1 MFENYYAVI
10 MAGGGGTRLWPLSR
24 LDRPKQML
32 NLLGD
37 RSLFQ
42 IAVDRLKPLFPPE
55 RILVVTAASQ
65 AVHLQAQNPELPKEN
80 FILEPEPR
88 GTASAIGLT
97 AIVLQKSNPQAVMA
111 VVTADHFI
119 ENEKK
124 FLHMLKAAREVA
136 EINYLVTLG
145 IQPTYPSTAF
155 GYIQQG
161 SYLDTFEGVDVFSA
175 SRFVEKPDVDTA
187 QEYLMGEEHSWNS
200 GMFIWKVEAVM
211 QEFERQMPTLY
222 KTLMKIATSWGT
234 PEQDKVLQKVWPGLY
249 KETIDY
255 GIMENAKN
263 VAVIPARG
271 LGWNDVGSWNAM
283 FNILPKNEDGNII
296 RCKNHINIEAKNTLV
311 FSGNGN
317 DRLFVTIGV
326 EDLAIVDTGDVVLIC
341 SKESAQ
347 EVRQVVETLKKTG
360 QEKYL

>member
-1 MFENYYAVI
+1 MSKNYYAVI

-24 LDRPKQML
+24 VDRPKQML
-32 NLLGD
+32 NLVGD

-65 AVHLQAQNPELPKEN
+65 ASRLQAQSPELPKEN

-97 AIVLQKSNPQAVMA
+97 AVVLQKLNPQAIMA

-136 EINYLVTLG
+136 ETNFLVTLG

-175 SRFVEKPDVDTA
+175 SRFIEKPDVDTA
-187 QEYLMGEEHSWNS
+187 QEYLMGQEHSWNS
-200 GMFIWKVEAVM
+200 GMFIWQVEAVM
-211 QEFERQMPTLY
+211 HEFERQMPTLF
-222 KTLMKIATSWGT
+222 KALMKISTSWGT
-234 PEQDKVLQKVWPGLY
+234 SEQDKVLQKVWPGLY

-283 FNILPKNEDGNII
+283 FNILPKNEHGNII

-311 FSGNGN
+311 FSDDDN

-326 EDLAIVDTGDVVLIC
+326 EDIAIVDTGDVVLIC

-347 EVRQVVETLKKTG
+347 EVRQVVEELKQKG
-360 QEKYL
+360 QDKYL

>member
-1 MFENYYAVI
+1 MSENYYAVI

-24 LDRPKQML
+24 LDRPKQMHIL
-32 NLLGD
+32 VGD

-55 RILVVTAASQ
+55 RIFVVTAAAQVSD
-65 AVHLQAQNPELPKEN
+65 LQAQSPELPEDN
-80 FILEPEPR
+80 FIVEPEPR

-97 AIVLQKSNPQAVMA
+97 AIVLQKRDPQATMA

-124 FLHMLKAAREVA
+124 FLHILKVA
-136 EINYLVTLG
+136 EMTAESNCLVTLG
-145 IQPTYPSTAF
+145 IHPTFPSTAF
-155 GYIQQG
+155 GYIQQ
-161 SYLDTFEGVDVFSA
+161 SKYLDTIEGVDVFAA
-175 SRFVEKPDVDTA
+175 SRFVEKPDASTA
-187 QEYLMGEEHSWNS
+187 QEYLTGEEHSWNS
-200 GMFIWKVEAVM
+200 GMFIWKVSAILK
-211 QEFERQMPTLY
+211 EFERQMPTLY
-222 KTLMKIATSWGT
+222 KALQKIADSWGT
-234 PEQDKVLQKVWPGLY
+234 PEQDKVLKKIWPGLY

-296 RCKNHINIEAKNTLV
+296 RAKNHINVNAKNTLV
-311 FSGNGN
+311 FSSDGSE
-317 DRLFVTIGV
+317 RLFVTIGV
-326 EDLAIVDTGDVVLIC
+326 ENLTIVDTGDVLMVC
-341 SKESAQ
+341 SKEQAQ
-347 EVRQVVETLKKTG
+347 EVRQVVDLLKKQG
-360 QEKYL
+360 KDQYI

>member
-1 MFENYYAVI
+1 MSKNYYAVI

-24 LDRPKQML
+24 TDRPKQML
-32 NLLGD
+32 NLVGD
-37 RSLFQ
+37 RTLFQ
-42 IAVDRLKPLFPPE
+42 IAVDRLRPMFPPE

-65 AVHLQAQNPELPKEN
+65 AAHLQAQSPELPKEN

-97 AIVLQKSNPQAVMA
+97 AVVLQKLDPQAIMA

-136 EINYLVTLG
+136 ETNYLVTLG

-175 SRFVEKPDVDTA
+175 SRFVEKPDADAA

-200 GMFIWKVEAVM
+200 GMFIWQVEAVM
-211 QEFERQMPTLY
+211 QEFERQMPTLF
-222 KTLMKIATSWGT
+222 KVLTKIAASWGT

-255 GIMENAKN
+255 GIMENARN

-283 FNILPKNEDGNII
+283 FNILPRGENGNII
-296 RCKNHINIEAKNTLV
+296 RCKNHININAKNTLV
-311 FSGNGN
+311 FSDDAD

-326 EDLAIVDTGDVVLIC
+326 EDIAIVDTGDVLLVC
-341 SKESAQ
+341 GKEQAQ
-347 EVRQVVETLKKTG
+347 EVRQVVEKLKQKG
-360 QEKYL
+360 QEEYL

>member
-1 MFENYYAVI
+1 MSENYYAVI

-24 LDRPKQML
+24 LNRPKQML
-32 NLLGD
+32 NLVGD

-65 AVHLQAQNPELPKEN
+65 ASHLQAQSPELPKGN

-97 AIVLQKSNPQAVMA
+97 AVVLKKLNPQAIMA

-136 EINYLVTLG
+136 ETNYLVTLG

-175 SRFVEKPDVDTA
+175 SRFVEKPDIDTA
-187 QEYLMGEEHSWNS
+187 QEYLMGQEHSWNS
-200 GMFIWKVEAVM
+200 GMFIWQVEAVM

-222 KTLMKIATSWGT
+222 KALMKISASWGAS
-234 PEQDKVLQKVWPGLY
+234 EQDKVLWKVWPGLY

-283 FNILPKNEDGNII
+283 FNILPKNEHGNII

-311 FSGNGN
+311 FSDDAN

-326 EDLAIVDTGDVVLIC
+326 EDIAIVDTGDVVLIC

-347 EVRQVVETLKKTG
+347 EVRQVVDKLK
-360 QEKYL
+360 EKGREEYL

>member
-1 MFENYYAVI
+1 MSENYYAVI

-24 LDRPKQML
+24 MNRPKQML
-32 NLLGD
+32 NLVGD
-37 RSLFQ
+37 RTLFQ
-42 IAVDRLKPLFPPE
+42 IAVDRLKPVFPPE

-65 AVHLQAQNPELPKEN
+65 ASHLQAQSPELPQEN

-97 AIVLQKSNPQAVMA
+97 AIVLQKRDPQAIMA

-124 FLHMLKAAREVA
+124 FLHILKIAREVA
-136 EINYLVTLG
+136 ETNYLVTLG
-145 IQPTYPSTAF
+145 IQPTHPSTAF

-161 SYLDTFEGVDVFSA
+161 NYLDTFEGVDVFSA
-175 SRFVEKPDVDTA
+175 SRFVEKPDIDTA

-200 GMFIWKVEAVM
+200 GMFIWQVKAVM
-211 QEFERQMPTLY
+211 QEFERQMPTLF
-222 KTLMKIATSWGT
+222 KALQKIAASWGT
-234 PEQDKVLQKVWPGLY
+234 SKQEKVLAKVWPGLY

-271 LGWNDVGSWNAM
+271 LGWHDVGSWNAM
-283 FNILPKNEDGNII
+283 FNILPKNEDGNIL
-296 RCKNHINIEAKNTLV
+296 RCKNHININAKNSLV
-311 FSGNGN
+311 FSGDG
-317 DRLFVTIGV
+317 DERLFVSIGV
-326 EDLAIVDTGDVVLIC
+326 EDLIIVDTGDVLLVC
-341 SKESAQ
+341 SKEQAQ
-347 EVRQVVETLKKTG
+347 EVRQVVEMLKKQG
-360 QEKYL
+360 QEQYL

>member
-1 MFENYYAVI
+1 MSENYYAVI

-24 LDRPKQML
+24 TNRPKQMHTL
-32 NLLGD
+32 VGD
-37 RSLFQ
+37 RTLFQ
-42 IAVDRLKPLFPPE
+42 IAVDRLKPVFPPE

-65 AVHLQAQNPELPKEN
+65 ASDLQAQSPELPEDN

-97 AIVLQKSNPQAVMA
+97 AIVLQKRAPQATMA

-124 FLHMLKAAREVA
+124 FLHILKVAREAA
-136 EINYLVTLG
+136 ETNYLVTLG
-145 IQPTYPSTAF
+145 IQPTFPSTAF

-161 SYLDTFEGVDVFSA
+161 KYLDTFEGVDVFTA
-175 SRFVEKPDVDTA
+175 SRFVEKPDVSTA

-200 GMFIWKVEAVM
+200 GMFIWRVDAIIE
-211 QEFERQMPTLY
+211 EFERQMPTLF
-222 KTLMKIATSWGT
+222 KALKKIATSWGT
-234 PEQDKVLQKVWPGLY
+234 PEQDKVLNKIWPGLY

-255 GIMENAKN
+255 GIMENARN

-283 FNILPKNEDGNII
+283 FNILPRNEDGNII
-296 RCKNHINIEAKNTLV
+296 RAKNHINVNAKNTLV
-311 FSGNGN
+311 FSGDG
-317 DRLFVTIGV
+317 DERLFVTIGV
-326 EDLAIVDTGDVVLIC
+326 EDLTIVDTGDVLMVC
-341 SKESAQ
+341 SKEQAQ
-347 EVRQVVETLKKTG
+347 EVRQVVELLKKQG
-360 QEKYL
+360 QTQYL

>member
-1 MFENYYAVI
+1 MSENYYAVI

-24 LDRPKQML
+24 TDRPKQMI
-32 NLLGD
+32 NLVGD
-37 RSLFQ
+37 RTLFQ

-65 AVHLQAQNPELPKEN
+65 APHLQAQSPELPKEN
-80 FILEPEPR
+80 FILEPQPR

-97 AIVLQKSNPQAVMA
+97 AVVLQKMNPQAVMA

-124 FLHMLKAAREVA
+124 FLHMLKAAQEVA
-136 EINYLVTLG
+136 ESNYLVTLG

-161 SYLDTFEGVDVFSA
+161 NYLDTFEGVDVFSA
-175 SRFVEKPDVDTA
+175 SRFVEKPDIDTA
-187 QEYLMGEEHSWNS
+187 QEYLMREEHSWNS
-200 GMFIWKVEAVM
+200 GMFIWQVEAVM
-211 QEFERQMPTLY
+211 QEFERQMPTLF
-222 KTLMKIATSWGT
+222 KVLTKIAASWGT
-234 PEQDKVLQKVWPGLY
+234 PEQDKILQKVWPGLY

-255 GIMENAKN
+255 GIMENARN

-283 FNILPKNEDGNII
+283 FNILPRNENGNIF
-296 RCKNHINIEAKNTLV
+296 RCKNHINISAKNTLV
-311 FSGNGN
+311 FS
-317 DRLFVTIGV
+317 DDADERLFVTIGV
-326 EDLAIVDTGDVVLIC
+326 EDIAIVDTGDVLLVC
-341 SKESAQ
+341 GKEQAQ
-347 EVRQVVETLKKTG
+347 EVRQVVDKLKQKG
-360 QEKYL
+360 KEEYL

>member
-1 MFENYYAVI
+1 MLENYYAII

-24 LDRPKQML
+24 ANHPKQMQTL
-32 NLLGD
+32 VGD
-37 RSLFQ
+37 RTLFQ

-55 RILVVTAASQ
+55 RILVVTTATQTSD
-65 AVHLQAQNPELPKEN
+65 LRAQSPELPQKN
-80 FILEPEPR
+80 IIIEPEPR

-97 AIVLQKSNPQAVMA
+97 TIVMQKRDPHATMA

-124 FLHMLKAAREVA
+124 FLHILKVAGMAAEA
-136 EINYLVTLG
+136 NCLVTLG
-145 IQPTYPSTAF
+145 IQPTYASTAF

-161 SYLDTFEGVDVFSA
+161 KYLDTIEGVDVFSA
-175 SRFVEKPDVDTA
+175 SRFVEKPDASTA
-187 QEYLMGEEHSWNS
+187 QEYLTGEEHSWNS
-200 GMFIWKVEAVM
+200 GMFIWKVSAILE
-211 QEFERQMPTLY
+211 EFERQMPTLY
-222 KTLMKIATSWGT
+222 KALQEIAHAWGT

-283 FNILPKNEDGNII
+283 FNILPKNEDGNVI
-296 RCKNHINIEAKNTLV
+296 CAKNHINVNAKNTLV
-311 FSGNGN
+311 FSS
-317 DRLFVTIGV
+317 DESERLFVIIGV
-326 EDLAIVDTGDVVLIC
+326 EDLTIVDTGDVLMVC
-341 SKESAQ
+341 SKEQAQ
-347 EVRQVVETLKKTG
+347 EVRQVVELLKKQG
-360 QEKYL
+360 QDQYL